1 MKLFLALLVGYFLTS
16 ALSTLGIPGGF
27 LTFVVISVAAWIWML
42 RREEEMIR
50 RRGRQA
56 RKERSSERNSEGQ
69 AEEQFLWYLF
79 SMLAKLAKAD
89 GHVSER
95 EVRTAEKVFD
105 CFDFAARR
113 RKFCA
118 RVFNEAKDSSR
129 SIFSY
134 ARLFRRNIDDEATRL
149 FVYELL
155 WDVACSDG
163 YLHPEEKRILREI
176 CQHLGIEE
184 SYFSINYRR
193 RMATFTEQG
202 ESREESSRRSER
214 KSERTY
220 ERAYQSGSSSILEAY
235 AILGCEPNA
244 SAVELKSAY
253 RAAAMKYHPDRL
265 RQNGVPEEMIA
276 KATDKMAQL
285 NAAWDDIRKSRGI

>member
-16 ALSTLGIPGGF
+16 ALSTLGFPGGF
-27 LTFVVISVAAWIWML
+27 LTFLVISVAAWIWML
-42 RREEEMIR
+42 RREEKLIK
-50 RRGRQA
+50 RRGRKSRA
-56 RKERSSERNSEGQ
+56 ERSSERSSERQG
-69 AEEQFLWYLF
+69 EEQFLWYLF

-89 GHVSER
+89 GHVSEK

-184 SYFSINYRR
+184 SYFAINYRR
-193 RMATFTEQG
+193 HRATFTEQR

-214 KSERTY
+214 RSERTY
-220 ERAYQSGSSSILEAY
+220 ERTYQSGSSSILEAY

-244 SAVELKSAY
+244 SDAELKSAY

>member
-69 AEEQFLWYLF
+69 DEEQFLWYLF

-202 ESREESSRRSER
+202 ESREESSRRSSR
-214 KSERTY
+214 RSERTY

>member
-69 AEEQFLWYLF
+69 DEEQILWYLF

-105 CFDFAARR
+105 CFDLAARR

-163 YLHPEEKRILREI
+163 YLHPEEKQILREI